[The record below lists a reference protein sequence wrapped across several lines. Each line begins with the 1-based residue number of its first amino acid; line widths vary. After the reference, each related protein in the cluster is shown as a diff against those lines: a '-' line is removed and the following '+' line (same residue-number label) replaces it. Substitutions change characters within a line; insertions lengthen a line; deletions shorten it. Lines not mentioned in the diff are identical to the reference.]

1 MTRFGG
7 ITRKPAV
14 LLLRIGV
21 TTIRPLSYTQISLYQ
36 SCPLLYKLQYID
48 GLKPKDKW
56 YFSFGSTMHRCVE
69 YFFKVM
75 VPPPLDKLLQFYQ
88 QNWLSEGYES
98 AEEEKSYRAYGQEI
112 LTKFW
117 GIHSAEFHMPLAVEK
132 LFYVDIGGVKLRGYI
147 DRVDKLESGG
157 LSIIDYKTN
166 RELFTTDYLE
176 NDLQLT
182 LYQIAAE
189 QMWQLPVECLT
200 LYHLRSNTPCSCSP
214 RNETALRQARQVVT
228 EIAEN
233 IARGDFPATENPYC
247 PCDFPEYC
255 PYYQHKYLVEAAAAT
270 ARQDLLPGI
279 EAGEAV
285 ERYYN
290 LQAQIKELSRQL
302 DEAKQEIVSFCQSQ
316 GLNRVFGSEH
326 AATYKLV
333 EKTGFSEEEVRAVLE
348 PEGLWQRVLSLDQ
361 SKLGQLIKDE
371 AVASDIRKNVE
382 ALRRIVYTYPR
393 LFVEQLAEEE

>member
-1 MTRFGG
+1 V
-7 ITRKPAV
+7 V
-14 LLLRIGV
+14 LTESLPSYCQELGV
-21 TTIRPLSYTQISLYQ
+21 TTIKPLSYTQISLYQ

-56 YFSFGSTMHRCVE
+56 YFSFGTTMHHCVE
-69 YFFKVM
+69 YFFKVR
-75 VPPPLDKLLQFYQ
+75 VPPPPTLDELLQFYRQ
-88 QNWLSEGYES
+88 SWLSAGYES
-98 AEEEKSYRAYGQEI
+98 DEEEANYRAYGQEI
-112 LTKFW
+112 LAIFW
-117 GIHSAEFHMPLAVEK
+117 EVHSAEFHTPLAVEK
-132 LFYVDIGGVKLRGYI
+132 LFYVDIGGVKLRGFI

-157 LSIIDYKTN
+157 ISIIDYKTN

-182 LYQIAAE
+182 LYQLAAE
-189 QMWQLPVECLT
+189 QMWRLPVECLT
-200 LYHLRSNTPCSCSP
+200 LYHLRSNTACSCPP
-214 RNETALRQARQVVT
+214 RNETVLRQARQVVT
-228 EIAEN
+228 EVAEN
-233 IARGDFPATENPYC
+233 IARGDFPATENQYC

-255 PYYQHKYLVEAAAAT
+255 PYYRHKYFVEAAAET

-279 EAGEAV
+279 TAAEAV
-285 ERYYN
+285 ERYYH
-290 LQAQIKELSRQL
+290 LQSQIKELSHQL
-302 DEAKQEIVSFCQSQ
+302 DEAKEEIVGFCQSQ

-348 PEGLWQRVLSLDQ
+348 PEGLWSQVLRLDQ

-371 AVASDIRKNVE
+371 AVAADIRKNVE
-382 ALRRIVYTYPR
+382 ALRRVVSAYPR